1 MSSQDI
7 NNEASKSGS
16 GSKMGSMDKNGSKSK
31 SDKDENM
38 KDKGGSCGCG

>member
-7 NNEASKSGS
+7 NSEANKSGS
-16 GSKMGSMDKNGSKSK
+16 GSKMGSMDKDGSKSK
-31 SDKDENM
+31 FDKDKDL